1 MDRRC
6 FLLTSLAGAFA
17 TPRAAE
23 AQQSRRSVRRVGWL
37 DPGSSTGE
45 ETPGLAAFRES
56 MRELGWVE
64 GTNVVYE
71 SAFAEGNAERLPA
84 LAAELIA
91 RKVDV
96 IVTGGTTAI
105 RAARNATEAVPIVM
119 TGGGDPVGTGL
130 VQSLARPG
138 GNITGV
144 SLVGQ
149 ELMYKNVD
157 LLKQALPRVRTLAL
171 LRNAANPANPFFL
184 QHAET
189 AGRQLGIRVSA
200 VDVRDP
206 SDFDAVFARP
216 AVDAA
221 IMLSDFMFYPHRSRI
236 AQLAILSRLPLM
248 ASDRT
253 YAEAGFLLTHGFQYI
268 ERVRAAAPYV
278 DKILRGANPGELPI
292 EQPRRSELAINLK
305 TAKALG
311 LTIPPALLLRA
322 DQVIE

>member
-1 MDRRC
+1 MDRRT
-6 FLLTSLAGAFA
+6 FLGTLAGGLVAA
-17 TPRAAE
+17 PLAAE
-23 AQQSRRSVRRVGWL
+23 AQQSSRSVRRVGWL

-84 LAAELIA
+84 LVAELIA

-149 ELMYKNVD
+149 ELMYKSVD
-157 LLKQALPRVRTLAL
+157 LLKQALPRMRTLAL
-171 LRNAANPANPFFL
+171 LRAAANPANWFFL

-189 AGRQLGIRVSA
+189 AGRQLGTRVSA
-200 VDVRDP
+200 VDVRDA
-206 SDFDAVFARP
+206 SDLDAVFARL

-221 IMLSDFMFYPHRSRI
+221 YLLTDFMFYPHRSRI

-248 ASDRT
+248 TSDRT
-253 YAEAGFLLTHGFQYI
+253 YAEAGFLLTHGFPYI

-278 DKILRGANPGELPI
+278 DKILRGAKPGELPI
-292 EQPRRSELAINLK
+292 EQPRKPELVINLR

-311 LTIPPALLLRA
+311 LTIPQSLLQRT